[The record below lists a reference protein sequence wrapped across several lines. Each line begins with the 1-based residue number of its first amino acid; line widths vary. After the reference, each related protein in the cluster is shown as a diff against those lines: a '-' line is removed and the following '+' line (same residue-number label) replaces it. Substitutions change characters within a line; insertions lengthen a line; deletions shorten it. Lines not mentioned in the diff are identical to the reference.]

1 VRVLRSIAAA
11 SLLVAAGAGVA
22 RAAEPPRAGAFDAVL
37 KCRGLSEDAARL
49 ACYDAAAGRM
59 GEAEKNG
66 DIVVIDRA
74 QASAAHREAFGLHV
88 PSLDFVTKAL
98 RPEEVDSLQ
107 GVVKSARADQNG
119 FWTFW
124 LEDGAKWRQISG
136 QLARDP
142 KPGSKVRIR
151 RGTVGSFLMNV
162 DNQGSIKVHRD
173 E

>member
-1 VRVLRSIAAA
+1 MAAA
-11 SLLVAAGAGVA
+11 MTGAAQ
-22 RAAEPPRAGAFDAVL
+22 AAAPSHAAAFDAVL
-37 KCRGLSEDAARL
+37 KCRTLSEDAARL

-59 GEAEKNG
+59 SEAEKNG

-88 PSLDFVTKAL
+88 PSLEFVTKAL
-98 RPEEVDSLQ
+98 KPDEVDTIE

-136 QLARDP
+136 QLMRDP
-142 KPGSKVRIR
+142 HPGSKVRIR